1 MVEVLFF
8 FNFRLTKANDMKQ
21 VKAIITA
28 LIIVVVIL
36 SFLFIQE
43 RRKNDQYQ
51 RMERGMT
58 IAQIIEDY
66 FEITTFLGAGNNQQ
80 DNFTPEVTEFTG
92 SPLTPEEAKVKKTKF
107 DIWNFKP
114 AGKRRISPYA
124 FAFGTQRLQNLLN
137 AIDIV
142 NQPYDRMDTAFITG
156 VRAYLVE
163 SYADSTNNKDDWHI
177 DLMFVPVN
185 AQGNDVLRASRGYKL
200 SDGDTTQLLLN
211 RSAPCPNN
219 CGVEQP
225 TLD

>member
-1 MVEVLFF
+1 MEVLFF
-8 FNFRLTKANDMKQ
+8 FNFMSSKTKHMKQ
-21 VKAIITA
+21 MKAIIVA
-28 LIIVVVIL
+28 LLAAVVIL
-36 SFLFIQE
+36 AFLFIQE
-43 RRKNDQYQ
+43 KNKNRQYQ
-51 RMERGMT
+51 KLERGMT

-66 FEITTFLGAGNNQQ
+66 FEITNFLGAGNDQQ
-80 DNFTPEVTEFTG
+80 DNFTPEVTELTG

-107 DIWNFKP
+107 DVWNFKP

-137 AIDIV
+137 AIDLA
-142 NQPYDRMDTAFITG
+142 NQPYDRIDTAYITG

-163 SYADSTNNKDDWHI
+163 SYSDTTNGRDDWHI

-185 AQGNDVLRASRGYKL
+185 AQGNDVLRASRGYRL
-200 SDGDTTQLLLN
+200 GDGDTTQLLLN